1 MDVPRIETQPGED
14 KLTLAQWMTVLA
26 MALGFAVTGADPT
39 IFSSNL
45 VPVREGLHMS
55 TAAAGF
61 AASLATLTLA
71 AAILGAGTLG
81 DVYGKRRMYLLGLAG
96 AIVFGLLAAASPNA
110 VMLMVARALTGVF
123 FAFLLGLSL
132 AIINAVFLP
141 EQRPKAISLFLG
153 AAFLV
158 GAPLPLI
165 GNVLVE
171 SLGWRWA
178 LVVAPAVALLT
189 IPITIRFVPETF
201 RINDRR
207 IDYPGIA
214 AAGFMLVSFV
224 YGLSRLAHGPAAA
237 APPLVVGLAA
247 GVFFVWWELR
257 TDHPALDLR
266 IFRAGPFNAAV
277 IAGLAFNFLSAG
289 LILILSYY
297 ATVVRGYSLTVLGV
311 LLLLGAAVQAPAAV
325 AAGRMMTRTSAR
337 ATILLG
343 LGLLAGATGVFATFD
358 MGTSIVVIGV
368 GIVVLTAGLGFIEP
382 PQASVMMSFAP
393 PGLEGSVAAVK
404 PGVGQSA
411 YSLGPTMVTLLAT
424 TFYTARA
431 QDRFAGTGV
440 SPTQAARA
448 LEATRS
454 YGGGNL
460 GGVAVLDPESA
471 RSLMATTQEIV
482 VSALRTTSLLMALVP
497 LTAAAAVWL
506 LLPRQLPLEQR
517 AG

>member
-1 MDVPRIETQPGED
+1 
-14 KLTLAQWMTVLA
+14 
-26 MALGFAVTGADPT
+26 MALG
-39 IFSSNL
+39 
-45 VPVREGLHMS
+45 
-55 TAAAGF
+55 
-61 AASLATLTLA
+61 
-71 AAILGAGTLG
+71 
-81 DVYGKRRMYLLGLAG
+81 
-96 AIVFGLLAAASPNA
+96 
-110 VMLMVARALTGVF
+110 
-123 FAFLLGLSL
+123 
-132 AIINAVFLP
+132 
-141 EQRPKAISLFLG
+141 
-153 AAFLV
+153 V
-158 GAPLPLI
+158 GR
-165 GNVLVE
+165 G
-171 SLGWRWA
+171 
-178 LVVAPAVALLT
+178 PAVALLT

-237 APPLVVGLAA
+237 APLLVVGLAA

-343 LGLLAGATGVFATFD
+343 LGLLAGATGVFATFG

-382 PQASVMMSFAP
+382 RRP
-393 PGLEGSVAAVK
+393 
-404 PGVGQSA
+404 
-411 YSLGPTMVTLLAT
+411 
-424 TFYTARA
+424 
-431 QDRFAGTGV
+431 V
-440 SPTQAARA
+440 S
-448 LEATRS
+448 
-454 YGGGNL
+454 
-460 GGVAVLDPESA
+460 
-471 RSLMATTQEIV
+471 
-482 VSALRTTSLLMALVP
+482 
-497 LTAAAAVWL
+497 
-506 LLPRQLPLEQR
+506 
-517 AG
+517 